1 MSKQTASNRGIIMI
15 PYAYLVNSNTGV
27 NIANR
32 SKQVDIYM
40 KNCCVACLSAKK
52 YNDSDTD
59 VALVTNIDP
68 PKEYRDILES
78 HKIKIIHAD
87 FDLFNFS
94 GEYTWALA
102 FYKLC
107 ALHHVLHEYDYD
119 YYAYLDSDVF
129 IQSSFNNIWTECDA
143 HILLYDINHG
153 LQVKHYQHILSEMRD
168 FMPSLFSNGNLPTHY
183 GGEFFAANRANTL
196 IFIKNCE
203 EIYAEMCQQK
213 FNTTHGDEF
222 IISIAADKLGSL
234 IKNAGAYI
242 YRFWTGSSRLIS
254 ACYMYNPVVVLHVP
268 AEKEFGMLAVYDKY
282 IKQGRLP
289 HNINKVYRLLH
300 LTHPSLRTRIAQLV
314 KRFKH

>member
-1 MSKQTASNRGIIMI
+1 MSKQCTSNRGIIMI

-78 HKIKIIHAD
+78 HKIKIIYAD

-107 ALHHVLHEYDYD
+107 ALHHILHEYDYD

-129 IQSSFNNIWTECDA
+129 IQASFKSIWTECDA

-153 LQVKHYQHILSEMRD
+153 LQVKDYQHILSEMQD
-168 FMPSLFSNGNLPTHY
+168 FMPSLFNGGGNMPTHY
-183 GGEFFAANRANTL
+183 GGEFFAANRANAMT
-196 IFIKNCE
+196 FIKDCKD
-203 EIYAEMCQQK
+203 IYTEMCQQE
-213 FNTTHGDEF
+213 FTTTHGDEF
-222 IISIAADKLGSL
+222 ITSIAANKLGPL
-234 IKNAGAYI
+234 VKNAGAYI
-242 YRFWTGSSRLIS
+242 YRFWTGTFRLIS
-254 ACYMYNPVVVLHVP
+254 TCYKYNPVVILHVP
-268 AEKEFGMLAVYDKY
+268 AEKEIGMLALYDKY
-282 IKQGRLP
+282 IKYGELP
-289 HNINKVYRLLH
+289 NNTKIYKLLH
-300 LTHPSLRTRIAQLV
+300 LTHPSLKTRITQFI
-314 KRFKH
+314 KQFKH

>member
-1 MSKQTASNRGIIMI
+1 MNKLTSSGRGIIMI
-15 PYAYLVNSNTGV
+15 PYAYLPNANTGV

-52 YNDSDTD
+52 HNDSDTD

-78 HKIKIIHAD
+78 HNIKIIHAD

-107 ALHHVLHEYDYD
+107 ALHHILHEYDYD

-129 IQSSFNNIWTECDA
+129 IQASFKNIWTECDA

-153 LQVKHYQHILSEMRD
+153 LQVKDYQHILSEMQN
-168 FMPSLFSNGNLPTHY
+168 FMPNLFNNGNIPTHY
-183 GGEFFAANRANTL
+183 GGEFFAANRDNAM
-196 IFIKNCE
+196 IFIDECKN
-203 EIYAEMCQQK
+203 IYTQMHQQK
-213 FNTTHGDEF
+213 FTTNHGDEF
-222 IISIAADKLGSL
+222 IISIVADKLGSL

-242 YRFWTGSSRLIS
+242 YRFWTGTFRLIS
-254 ACYMYNPVVVLHVP
+254 TCYKYNPVVILHVP
-268 AEKEFGMLAVYDKY
+268 AEKEIGMLVLYDKY
-282 IKQGRLP
+282 IKYEKLP
-289 HNINKVYRLLH
+289 DNAKIYKLLH
-300 LTHPSLRTRIAQLV
+300 LTHPSLRTQIA
-314 KRFKH
+314 KFIKKIKH